1 MNVDDILEFIVPNK
15 TVDTQAPK
23 LFPSN
28 FHFKKSESLQT
39 EGRHFGS
46 KICKFRD
53 V

>member
-28 FHFKKSESLQT
+28 FHFKNEIPVRITSNIQT
-39 EGRHFGS
+39 
-46 KICKFRD
+46 C
-53 V
+53 